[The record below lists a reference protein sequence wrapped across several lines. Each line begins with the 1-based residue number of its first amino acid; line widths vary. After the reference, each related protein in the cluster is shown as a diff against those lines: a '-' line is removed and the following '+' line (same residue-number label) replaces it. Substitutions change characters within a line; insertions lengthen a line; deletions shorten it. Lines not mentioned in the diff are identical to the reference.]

1 MQQKIQIIGWL
12 GRDPEVR
19 YTPKGLAVA
28 NFPVSTERKY
38 RDSEGKRVK
47 EIVWFSVQVWGAPG
61 ESCGR
66 YLKKGHLVMVYGRL
80 IPDPKTCGP
89 KVWRSED
96 GQAKANFEINAAT
109 VMFLPP
115 VMTQYGIP
123 VESADDDPY
132 AETELAKSR
141 S

>member
-1 MQQKIQIIGWL
+1 MQQRIQIIGWL

-38 RDSEGKRVK
+38 VDSDNKKVK
-47 EIVWFSVQVWGAPG
+47 ETVWFSIQVWGKPG

-66 YLKKGHLVMVYGRL
+66 YLRKGHLVMVDGRL
-80 IPDPKTCGP
+80 VCDPKTGGP
-89 KVWRSED
+89 KIWKTED
-96 GQAKANFEINAAT
+96 HQARANFEINASS
-109 VMFLPP
+109 VKFLPP
-115 VMTQYGIP
+115 IMTQYGIP

-132 AETELAKSR
+132 AATDQSDR
-141 S
+141 QS